1 MNSGGERFNGHGSSS
16 SSSIFDV
23 ECSQSEIQH
32 DGFTSS
38 NDGHHRNVQSSA
50 RNHTY
55 AYRRPLGLNFHFLNS
70 NSQRTNQNGVQET
83 SHWMGIGFRML
94 SRSRSQFQAKV
105 KSKSKPKWRKVLL
118 PLIILVGTH
127 YYFPHHSQQLY
138 TSVHRILCHDK
149 DPDHITSPY
158 VTENIARMSPR
169 SMARRNPPS
178 HIILC
183 QELIQRHQVA
193 EKGFT
198 FDDFGIEE
206 DEELCRD
213 YTSPHLDLMEIFSST
228 LVAHAGKEYNMKY
241 KHNCADSK
249 SGRDRD
255 RDPDYGAVDGKEG
268 GSDIDAD
275 WTTIQQEFPK
285 SSLVLDNGSVDRDH
299 IVKLC
304 KGCLFSFQSTTL
316 QRSNAALS
324 HMTHHC
330 LLFPGSPEPLVD
342 KNGEVD
348 TVAVSEALALVHDI
362 PLARIIPTVSDRL
375 RAAANNYRIENSD
388 DYGGLSQAD
397 EDSNGAV
404 IFIDDTSLVM
414 GLLPYANHI
423 PKSVGSIQIIT
434 SALCAAEKLPT
445 GEGCINHGQNLR
457 VLLDNAYNPNPDQ
470 PSVDVR
476 HDVVTSTAAAYSR
489 MIFSK
494 YLVCPP
500 GTTSCLFPALA
511 KEEGTYAIITESKSR
526 SGTFHWFDITGR
538 DKVNIQVSEVSESGE
553 SLSNILAGT
562 GTTVPAVA
570 TETGDLAAFDQ
581 GESKT
586 GYREGCSEMRGRLG
600 SWEQDFSYLDLLNST
615 SKNNVFGDTR
625 KGVIA
630 QRYSPVSES
639 FTDKHGGQGYNRAQS
654 APKESASKSDDPAW
668 KTMPDCDLDLLNL
681 EGLCDVIDSMKLHV
695 LQFIGD
701 EYTEEMVKSFWSLL
715 GLPDADFSGKEN
727 LSDGPPYVFRKTVH
741 CPIKKIAFD
750 IVFTPNEKLINTHR
764 PEEKPE
770 PKAIP
775 KPKKREGSD
784 GNWRGNDGGH
794 EWLSTNVGTKKN
806 LGDVRTGNGNGN
818 GVGVLPR
825 SGNVGNYGDGGFA
838 RSGNVG
844 NYGGGGFA
852 RSGNGGNYGGGGNN
866 CNCQPWVPQYQAGG
880 GRQAII
886 AGMNPNM
893 SYDEWCQQQNQF
905 GRGVMDYVQPND
917 VVMMRT
923 GMQPHG
929 SCGCQQCGGGY
940 RKLRGEGDAM
950 DSIDIEKANNFLIK
964 TVDEYR
970 RLTGQSD
977 PVSPKPWASN
987 FPKIQVLDVTEM
999 TMKHPHAK
1007 ASSTENDHGRK
1018 LCQQSMRQ
1026 TAPMY
1031 DSWNH
1036 VLYSNLR
1043 DVAAAERNQ
1052 QRQPVQQQPVQMY
1065 TPQQRMSMGI
1075 PYFN

>member
-16 SSSIFDV
+16 SDPIHDV

-32 DGFTSS
+32 DGFTSA
-38 NDGHHRNVQSSA
+38 NDGHHRNVQSST
-50 RNHTY
+50 RNHSYT
-55 AYRRPLGLNFHFLNS
+55 YRRPLGLNFQFFNS
-70 NSQRTNQNGVQET
+70 NSQRTNQNGVQQT
-83 SHWMGIGFRML
+83 SRWMGIGFRML

-118 PLIILVGTH
+118 PLILLVGTN
-127 YYFPHHSQQLY
+127 YYFPHHGQQLY
-138 TSVHRILCHDK
+138 TSVHRVLCHDK
-149 DPDHITSPY
+149 DLDHTLSPY

-183 QELIQRHQVA
+183 QELIQRHLVA
-193 EKGFT
+193 ENGFT

-213 YTSPHLDLMEIFSST
+213 YASPHLDLMEIFSST

-249 SGRDRD
+249 NGRDRD
-255 RDPDYGAVDGKEG
+255 RDPEYGAVDGREDG
-268 GSDIDAD
+268 NDIDAD
-275 WTTIQQEFPK
+275 WTTIQQEFPS

-304 KGCLFSFQSTTL
+304 KGCLFSFQESTL

-342 KNGEVD
+342 KDGEVD
-348 TVAVSEALALVHDI
+348 TVAVSEAKALVHDI

-388 DYGGLSQAD
+388 DYGGLSQSD

-414 GLLPYANHI
+414 GVLPYANHI
-423 PKSVGSIQIIT
+423 PKSVGSIEILT
-434 SALCAAEKLPT
+434 SALCAAVKLPT
-445 GEGCINHGQNLR
+445 GEGCIDHGKTLR
-457 VLLDNAYNPNPDQ
+457 VMLQNYYGD
-470 PSVDVR
+470 SVDVR
-476 HDVVTSTAAAYSR
+476 HDVVTSTAAAYGR
-489 MIFSK
+489 MIYSK

-511 KEEGTYAIITESKSR
+511 KEEGTYAIVTESKSR
-526 SGTFHWFDITGR
+526 SGTFHWFDIAGR
-538 DKVNIQVSEVSESGE
+538 DKDNIQVSQVTESGE
-553 SLSNILAGT
+553 SISNILAGT

-570 TETGDLAAFDQ
+570 TKTGELAALDR
-581 GESKT
+581 SKKE
-586 GYREGCSEMRGRLG
+586 YREGCSEIRGRLG
-600 SWEQDFSYLDLLNST
+600 SWEQDFSYLDLLDST

-639 FTDKHGGQGYNRAQS
+639 FTSKQGGQGYSRAQG
-654 APKESASKSDDPAW
+654 APMESASKSNDPAW
-668 KTMPDCDLDLLNL
+668 KTMPDCDLELLNL
-681 EGLCDVIDSMKLHV
+681 EGLCGVIDSMKLHV
-695 LQFIGD
+695 LQFVGD
-701 EYTEEMVKSFWSLL
+701 EYTEEMVKNFWSLL
-715 GLPDADFSGKEN
+715 GLPDADFSGKDK
-727 LSDGPPYVFRKTVH
+727 LSDGLPHVFRKTVH
-741 CPIKKIAFD
+741 CTKQKINFD
-750 IVFTPNEKLINTHR
+750 IVFTPNDKLVNTHR
-764 PEEKPE
+764 PEEIPE
-770 PKAIP
+770 PRAIP
-775 KPKKREGSD
+775 KPKKKVGSD

-794 EWLSTNVGTKKN
+794 EWLSTNLNTNKN
-806 LGDVRTGNGNGN
+806 V
-818 GVGVLPR
+818 PR
-825 SGNVGNYGDGGFA
+825 SGNG
-838 RSGNVG
+838 G

-852 RSGNGGNYGGGGNN
+852 RSGNYGGGGGNN

-893 SYDEWCQQQNQF
+893 SYDEWCEQQNQF
-905 GRGVMDYVQPND
+905 GRGVMNYVQPND

-950 DSIDIEKANNFLIK
+950 DSTDIEKANNFLIK

-977 PVSPKPWASN
+977 PLSPKPWASN

-1007 ASSTENDHGRK
+1007 ASSAENDYGRK

-1036 VLYSNLR
+1036 MLYSNLR

-1052 QRQPVQQQPVQMY
+1052 QQPNQQQSVQMN